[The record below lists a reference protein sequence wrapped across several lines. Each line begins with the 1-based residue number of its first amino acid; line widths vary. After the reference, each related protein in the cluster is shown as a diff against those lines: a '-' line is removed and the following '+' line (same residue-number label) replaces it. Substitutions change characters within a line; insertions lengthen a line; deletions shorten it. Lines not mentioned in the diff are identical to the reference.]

1 MGKEKKNKTEMPHA
15 ILSAEFA
22 YLAEAAQ
29 QANEDRARVTQYYFM
44 ALGSFVASLFGLKVI
59 PQQYAE
65 LAYVGLSVLFLL
77 FAGFGVLTIEQLIR
91 LRLAWLKCSL
101 AMDDIKEHYIR
112 KFPEAEL
119 DSAIR
124 FRTENLPP
132 AFQKYSIS
140 HLLALATSLMSAL
153 SLLVAA
159 VFLQRAW
166 HRELDFAAVLW
177 IGAILAIA
185 LFVLEQRHY
194 YRKLSSA
201 PIKNEIRQAIGKI
214 ESREKE
220 HEKE

>member
-1 MGKEKKNKTEMPHA
+1 LAKEKKDKTEMPHA
-15 ILSAEFA
+15 ILAAEFA

-44 ALGSFVASLFGLKVI
+44 ALGSFIASLFGLKEI
-59 PQQYAE
+59 PGQYAE
-65 LAYVGLSVLFLL
+65 LAAIGLTVLFLL
-77 FAGFGVLTIEQLIR
+77 FAGFGALTIEQLIR

-124 FRTENLPP
+124 FRTENLPH

-153 SLLVAA
+153 SLLAA
-159 VFLQRAW
+159 TVFLHRAW
-166 HRELDFAAVLW
+166 HRQLDFAGVMLV
-177 IGAILAIA
+177 GVILSVT
-185 LFVLEQRHY
+185 LFALEQAHY
-194 YRKLSSA
+194 YKKLSTA
-201 PIKNEIRQAIGKI
+201 PIKNEIRQAVEKI
-214 ESREKE
+214 ESSR
-220 HEKE
+220 